1 MKEKLDDTPKK
12 KTKQNKT
19 KENMSMP
26 YWRAAGMT
34 YVGYANACA
43 VLVRKCMK
51 EPFKSQT
58 ATREKVHFKL
68 SQWLDGVAQ
77 QPSKFIP
84 PPPLLLLL
92 LLLLIIMLSSSSSS
106 FVLLHKNNSSFFFF
120 FFFLAMQSIICCC
133 SSFFFPSFLYY
144 SYSNW

>member
-1 MKEKLDDTPKK
+1 
-12 KTKQNKT
+12 
-19 KENMSMP
+19 MP

-77 QPSKFIP
+77 QAI
-84 PPPLLLLL
+84 
-92 LLLLIIMLSSSSSS
+92 
-106 FVLLHKNNSSFFFF
+106 VRT
-120 FFFLAMQSIICCC
+120 
-133 SSFFFPSFLYY
+133 
-144 SYSNW
+144 SNGGGDGGGVGKK